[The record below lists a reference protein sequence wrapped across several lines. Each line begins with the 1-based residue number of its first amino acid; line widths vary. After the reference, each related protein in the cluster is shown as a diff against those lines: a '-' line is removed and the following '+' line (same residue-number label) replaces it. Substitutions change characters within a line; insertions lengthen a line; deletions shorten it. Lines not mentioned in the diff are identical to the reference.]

1 MIFGK
6 HINRYYLKH
15 LPALLLG
22 VFALLI
28 VDYNQLKIP
37 KLYNIM
43 VNGLDG
49 KIDGFDMTYLLENIC
64 APMIEIILL
73 MALGRFLWRVCLFGS
88 AIKVEADLRLKMF
101 DRCKDLSQQYNNN

>member
-22 VFALLI
+22 VFALFL

-37 KLYNIM
+37 KLYNTM
-43 VNGLDG
+43 VSALNGEVAEFG
-49 KIDGFDMTYLLENIC
+49 MTYLLDNIC

-73 MALGRFLWRVCLFGS
+73 MAVGRFLWRVCLFGS
-88 AIKVEADLRLKMF
+88 AIKVEADLRLKISPSSII
-101 DRCKDLSQQYNNN
+101 R